1 MRRTRGSGEAGGT
14 RQKLAERLARAVR
27 IAKGDDRWTVAP
39 EEVRRTFA
47 RESRAMGAATWSALA
62 RHPDGA
68 LLDVCG
74 FEPMGRFVRGCFSL
88 AFDEVAGIW
97 EVDPNAAGPRP
108 GCIGVHRSLDRRD
121 PPVWYDEAT
130 GAPAAAGAT

>member
-1 MRRTRGSGEAGGT
+1 MRRARSSAGPGGT
-14 RQKLAERLARAVR
+14 RRKLAARLTRAVR

-47 RESRAMGAATWSALA
+47 REQRAMGAATWGALA

-74 FEPMGRFVRGCFSL
+74 FAPMGRFVRGCFSI
-88 AFDEVAGIW
+88 AYDEVIGVW
-97 EVDPNAAGPRP
+97 DVDPDAVGPRP
-108 GCIGVHRSLDRRD
+108 DCIGVHRSLDRRD

-130 GAPAAAGAT
+130 GAPAEAAAP